1 MRRPTFVAVLVT
13 AVLVAGAG
21 VGVGI
26 ALSSGAPGSSSSP
39 TTSASSTSSSDSSS
53 AAPSASQAA
62 ATPVAING
70 QLHVCGTH
78 LCNQFDKPIQLRGMS
93 THGLQWFPQCYGS
106 TALDTLADDWR
117 ADVLRLA
124 MYVDADG
131 YVTNPDGLTTR
142 VENLVDETERRG
154 MYAIVDFHTLDP
166 GDPNLHTQ
174 DAKTFFGEVAPRFA
188 DKKNVIYE
196 ITNEPNG
203 VSWEQIHTYAD
214 QVIPVIRAADPD
226 AVIVVGTRG
235 WSSLGVSDGATSAE
249 IVADPIDDP
258 NVMYTFHFYAA
269 SHGDQY
275 RNEVRTAAATLPIFV
290 TEFGTVTY
298 SGDGTV
304 DLTSTTTWLDLLDE
318 LKISYVNWTFSDA
331 DETSAALKRGSCT
344 SSQFGPDQLS
354 QSGQFIRA
362 RISTPDDFP
371 TS

>member
-1 MRRPTFVAVLVT
+1 MRRPTFVALLVT
-13 AVLVAGAG
+13 AVLVAG
-21 VGVGI
+21 VGVAVGV
-26 ALSSGAPGSSSSP
+26 ALSSGAPDSSP
-39 TTSASSTSSSDSSS
+39 TTTTASGTPTAGSPATTTAGSTT
-53 AAPSASQAA
+53 Q
-62 ATPVAING
+62 VAING

-78 LCNQFDKPIQLRGMS
+78 LCNQDDKPIQLRGTS
-93 THGLQWFPQCYGS
+93 THGLQWFSQCYTS
-106 TALDTLADDWR
+106 TALDTLADDWH

-203 VSWEQIHTYAD
+203 VSWQQIHTYAD

-275 RNEVRTAAATLPIFV
+275 RNEVRRAAATLPIFV

-344 SSQFGPDQLS
+344 SSRFGPDQLS
-354 QSGQFIRA
+354 QSGQYIRA